1 MRRSKRSGFTLI
13 ELMVVVAILAILAVM
28 AGPSFSSFM
37 AQRRLKGAAE
47 ELMGDLQYA
56 RSESVQRNATMTV
69 TFSTTGY
76 EIKQGATSVKT
87 VSLADGNAWGSG
99 SSMSVTYE
107 PVRATATVANGPVVL
122 GNSGTSGSLQVTV
135 NAMGR
140 VEICSPSGSMKGYSS
155 C

>member
-1 MRRSKRSGFTLI
+1 MRRSKHSGFTLI

-37 AQRRLKGAAE
+37 GQRRLKGAAE

-56 RSESVQRNATMTV
+56 RSESVQRNATVTV
-69 TFSTTGY
+69 TFSATGY
-76 EIKQGATSVKT
+76 EIRQGATSLKT
-87 VSLADGNAWGSG
+87 VSLSNGNAWNSG
-99 SSMSVTYE
+99 ASMTVSYE
-107 PVRATATVANGPVVL
+107 PVRATATVSNGPVAI
-122 GNSGTSGSLQVTV
+122 GNSSTSGTLQITI

-140 VEICSPSGSMKGYSS
+140 VEICSPSGVITGYSS